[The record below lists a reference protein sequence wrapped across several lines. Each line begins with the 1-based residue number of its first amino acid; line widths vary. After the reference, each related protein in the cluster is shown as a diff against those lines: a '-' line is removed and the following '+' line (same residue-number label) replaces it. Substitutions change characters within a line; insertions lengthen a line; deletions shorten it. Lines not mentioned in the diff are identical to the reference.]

1 MDELPLRVSVI
12 RDSIRQIF
20 RSAEASYNATLVPTV
35 LGLETPRRLPD
46 TLVLGRSPSP
56 VRQGEIAL
64 GTRESGGGMRTQG
77 LGARVT
83 INV

>member
-1 MDELPLRVSVI
+1 MRPWSLPSWVWGRRV
-12 RDSIRQIF
+12 
-20 RSAEASYNATLVPTV
+20 A
-35 LGLETPRRLPD
+35 LPD
-46 TLVLGRSPSP
+46 TLVLGRFPSP